1 MIVGE
6 LERRLDEAIPFIWAE
21 GWDNVGLLLGDRST
35 LVRGTAVAL
44 VPSIDAMKAALD
56 HSCSVL
62 ITHHPLIFH
71 PLKRIDCAEG
81 PGAQIAFA
89 IRHGLTVF
97 SLHTNWDVAP
107 GGVNAAIAEVL
118 SLQEVRPLLPST
130 TGAWG
135 SGAAGKFPRPL
146 NFLEC
151 GAAIRDALHLSR
163 LELHGDMKTSV
174 STLALCG
181 GSGGTFLPEAFA
193 CGAEAYFTADMKYHE
208 RLDALDKGVSLF
220 IADHGEMERFSL
232 TALAE
237 TVSKATGEKAKILDV
252 SQPAFCMI

>member
-1 MIVGE
+1 
-6 LERRLDEAIPFIWAE
+6 
-21 GWDNVGLLLGDRST
+21 
-35 LVRGTAVAL
+35 
-44 VPSIDAMKAALD
+44 
-56 HSCSVL
+56 
-62 ITHHPLIFH
+62 
-71 PLKRIDCAEG
+71 
-81 PGAQIAFA
+81 
-89 IRHGLTVF
+89 
-97 SLHTNWDVAP
+97 
-107 GGVNAAIAEVL
+107 
-118 SLQEVRPLLPST
+118 
-130 TGAWG
+130 
-135 SGAAGKFPRPL
+135 
-146 NFLEC
+146 
-151 GAAIRDALHLSR
+151 
-163 LELHGDMKTSV
+163 GDMKTTV